1 MSEVL
6 SALGALRRPRL
17 LIRAA
22 RHGMTEYSRERTLTR
37 LIDVEIT
44 LAPEAAVRKLM
55 HAEAQVESD
64 RQNGDGAYS
73 IARHIELLIA
83 IMAEARLL
91 VGRARESD
99 PA

>member
-6 SALGALRRPRL
+6 SALGSLRRPRL

-22 RHGMTEYSRERTLTR
+22 RHGMTDYSRERTLTR
-37 LIDVEIT
+37 LIDCEIS
-44 LAPEAAVRKLM
+44 LAPEATVRRLL

-64 RQNGDGAYS
+64 RKSGDGAYS

-91 VGRARESD
+91 VGRERESD
-99 PA
+99 PI